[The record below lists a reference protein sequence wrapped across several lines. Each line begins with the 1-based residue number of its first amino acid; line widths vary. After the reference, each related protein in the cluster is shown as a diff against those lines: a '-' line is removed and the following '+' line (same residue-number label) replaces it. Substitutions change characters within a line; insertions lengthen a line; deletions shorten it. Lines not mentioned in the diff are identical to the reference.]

1 MNESA
6 SFRTERIAG
15 PIRWLLVLLA
25 TGLVGLLGVSR
36 WLEPDPR
43 GYGTHTQ
50 LGLGSCAFA
59 KLTGRPCPT
68 CGMTTSFA
76 WFARGRLGKSWQV
89 SPAGCLIAS
98 LVLPVAAW
106 LLSCCLCARPVG
118 CRSLDRPLMGL
129 LVAIVSASLIFWL
142 IRNLGAS
149 AHLGLT
155 AMPKVTAS
163 G

>member
-1 MNESA
+1 MDKHPLDRPRIQG
-6 SFRTERIAG
+6 SFRCV
-15 PIRWLLVLLA
+15 LVFLA
-25 TGLVGLLGVSR
+25 AGLVGLLGMSR

-50 LGLGSCAFA
+50 LGLGPCAFA
-59 KLTGRPCPT
+59 ELTGRPCPT

-76 WFARGRLGKSWQV
+76 WFMRGRLGKSWQV

-98 LVLPVAAW
+98 LIPPVAVW
-106 LLSCCLCARPVG
+106 LLSCSFCARPVG

-129 LVAIVSASLIFWL
+129 LVAIVSASLVFWL

-155 AMPKVTAS
+155 AIPRVTAP